1 MALVLAVCVAHV
13 DGGSLLAGCEDG
25 CPARPA
31 AAADR
36 ASGYMVRA
44 IGGQLR
50 FSLVS
55 FQNPDETVLLPEST
69 DTLTVFRGVS
79 SMKTRQVLSNFRR
92 FLSEAVIR

>member
-1 MALVLAVCVAHV
+1 
-13 DGGSLLAGCEDG
+13 
-25 CPARPA
+25 
-31 AAADR
+31 
-36 ASGYMVRA
+36 MVRA